1 MMSPLPEDRTA
12 SAAPRRQPDWSSADD
27 VALARRIAGGDE
39 RALAELYDR
48 WVHPVYSLAMQLLG
62 DHDEAE
68 DVVEETFWQ
77 AWQRASS
84 ADVTRGALHSWLLT
98 AAHDRAIDRL
108 HLRHQRHETSLP
120 DRGNGVF
127 TVTPADAQQDS
138 VGRALFGG
146 AQRARM
152 QSALLDLPA
161 DQRRTIELAYYGG
174 MSQREIAS
182 YLQLP
187 LDTVKLQMWRGMRTI
202 RARLDS
208 VEERSA

>member
-1 MMSPLPEDRTA
+1 MSPLSEDHA
-12 SAAPRRQPDWSSADD
+12 AGAAPRHATNWSSPEDA
-27 VALARRIAGGDE
+27 ALARRIATGDE

-84 ADVTRGALHSWLLT
+84 GDVTRGALHTWLLA

-108 HLRHQRHETSLP
+108 HLKQQRHGTLLP
-120 DRGNGVF
+120 DRGNGVP
-127 TVTPADAQQDS
+127 TVTAADTPQESAS
-138 VGRALFGG
+138 RAFFGS

-152 QSALLDLPA
+152 QDVLLSVPA
-161 DQRRTIELAYYGG
+161 DQRRIIELAYYGG

-187 LDTVKLQMWRGMRTI
+187 LDTVKLEMWRGMRTV
-202 RARLDS
+202 RDRLDGT
-208 VEERSA
+208 EMPA